1 VQGPRSLILI
11 TVDCLRADHVGFMG
25 YQRPTTP
32 FLDCLAGEGI
42 VFRNA
47 IVAGAPT
54 YYSVPAI
61 LASRHAL
68 AFGRDLLG
76 IAPDESTLASVLQDS
91 GFATAVFSAG
101 NPYVSKRFGY
111 TRGFDEFHDFLSST
125 ELTAEGTPT
134 GGLCRRAN
142 QALSRVCHSMP
153 ALGAAYDELY
163 FHYCQKAGNAPDSL
177 DALRRF
183 PSADL
188 VADNAIAWLKE
199 NSGRPFFLWLH
210 FMDPHAP
217 YFPKAEALELMGDG
231 AINAADAGYL
241 NAFWNRSDLNVPRLA
256 KKHEEVTKLYDAG
269 IRWADHQIR
278 RLTESLGDMN
288 LWNRCALAVTADHG
302 EEFLDHGGRFHAP
315 TKLTEE
321 LVHVPLLVRVPGQ
334 MKRTVSAPF
343 GLIDLAPT
351 LLDSLDIPV
360 PADFQGRSCWRALQ
374 QNQAWN
380 KPAIIECVHGCSNPF
395 HRNKRLG
402 PRIIAVRDG
411 SHKLVIDFS
420 SGTDQLFD
428 LDADPSEKCPVPAG
442 ASKDVR
448 RELLELA
455 RRHVAESHKSRDF
468 DRRQAMQLHDLRL
481 EWPHSV
487 NMAN

>member
-1 VQGPRSLILI
+1 
-11 TVDCLRADHVGFMG
+11 
-25 YQRPTTP
+25 
-32 FLDCLAGEGI
+32 
-42 VFRNA
+42 
-47 IVAGAPT
+47 
-54 YYSVPAI
+54 
-61 LASRHAL
+61 
-68 AFGRDLLG
+68 
-76 IAPDESTLASVLQDS
+76 
-91 GFATAVFSAG
+91 
-101 NPYVSKRFGY
+101 
-111 TRGFDEFHDFLSST
+111 
-125 ELTAEGTPT
+125 
-134 GGLCRRAN
+134 
-142 QALSRVCHSMP
+142 
-153 ALGAAYDELY
+153 
-163 FHYCQKAGNAPDSL
+163 
-177 DALRRF
+177 
-183 PSADL
+183 
-188 VADNAIAWLKE
+188 
-199 NSGRPFFLWLH
+199 
-210 FMDPHAP
+210 
-217 YFPKAEALELMGDG
+217 MGDG

-241 NAFWNRSDLNVPRLA
+241 NAFWNRGDLNAPRLA
-256 KKHEEVTKLYDAG
+256 KKREEVTKLYDAG

-278 RLTESLGDMN
+278 RITESLVDMN
-288 LWNRCALAVTADHG
+288 LWDRCALAVTADHG

-360 PADFQGRSCWRALQ
+360 PADFRGRSCWRALQ

-395 HRNKRLG
+395 RRDKRLG
-402 PRIIAVRDG
+402 PRILAVRNG

-428 LDADPSEKCPVPAG
+428 VDADPSEKCPIPAG
-442 ASKDVR
+442 SSNDVR

-455 RRHVAESHKSRDF
+455 HRHVVESHKSRDF

-481 EWPHSV
+481 EWAHPV